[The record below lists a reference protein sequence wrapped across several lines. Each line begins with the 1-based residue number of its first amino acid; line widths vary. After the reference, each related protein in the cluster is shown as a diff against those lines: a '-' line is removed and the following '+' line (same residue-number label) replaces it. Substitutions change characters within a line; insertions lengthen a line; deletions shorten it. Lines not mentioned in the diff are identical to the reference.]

1 MSGRK
6 QGPLAGVRV
15 LEVAGIGPG
24 PFCGMLL
31 ADLGADVVVI
41 QREGAGVPLSAD
53 RRAIFNRGKRSISVD
68 LKTLEGVATVLK
80 LIRNCDALIE
90 GMRPG
95 VMERLGLSP
104 ETCLKEN
111 PRLVFGRITGW
122 GQHGPLAQAAGH
134 DVNYIALSGA
144 LWYASAPGEAPLT
157 PPSLVGDIG
166 GGALY
171 LAVGILAGVMSARST
186 GRGQVVDAAIVDGS
200 AHMMSLLL
208 GLRALG
214 RLSPGRGQS
223 VLDGSYRYNTY
234 RCADGHHISLGAV
247 EAKFYRELREK
258 LGLASDPAFDDPDD
272 KRSWPE
278 LRGRFVDLFASRT
291 RDEWCALLEGTDA
304 CFAPVLSPDEAADH
318 PHMRAREV
326 YTRTDGL
333 LQASPAP
340 RFSGTPADA
349 PGPVPLPGEHTD
361 RVLQEWGAGSDER
374 AQRNLDY
381 AD

>member
-1 MSGRK
+1 
-6 QGPLAGVRV
+6 
-15 LEVAGIGPG
+15 
-24 PFCGMLL
+24 MLL

-41 QREGAGVPLSAD
+41 QREGAGLAADVD
-53 RRAIFNRGKRSISVD
+53 RRAIFNRGKRSIDVD
-68 LKTLEGVATVLK
+68 LKTPAGVATTLS

-95 VMERLGLSP
+95 VMERLGLGP
-104 ETCLKEN
+104 EICLKEN

-144 LWYASAPGEAPLT
+144 LWYAGGPEDAPLT

-171 LAVGILAGVMSARST
+171 LAVGVLAGIMSARAT

-214 RLSPGRGQS
+214 RLSPVRGQS

-234 RCADGHHISLGAV
+234 RCADDHYISLGTV
-247 EAKFYRELREK
+247 EAKFYRELRER
-258 LGLASDPAFDDPDD
+258 LGLATDPAFENPDD
-272 KRSWPE
+272 KHRWPE
-278 LRGRFVDLFASRT
+278 LRRRFAELFASRT
-291 RDEWCALLEGTDA
+291 RDEWCALLEGTDV

-326 YTRTDGL
+326 YTRTRGL
-333 LQASPAP
+333 LQANPAP
-340 RFSGTPADA
+340 RFSGTPAGA
-349 PGPVPLPGEHTD
+349 PGSIPLPGEHTD
-361 RVLQEWGAGSDER
+361 RVLQEWSARSNER
-374 AQRNLDY
+374 AQRDLDHV
-381 AD
+381 D